1 MKKDLFK
8 TIVSFLAALLMISV
22 LTFLLAKLSSADQA
36 ENYLRISKIQVNPQ
50 SLEKAREYLGLNQ
63 PWPQQYLGWLTKALR
78 GDFGTSY
85 LLKGSCPS
93 PGAGA
98 FPVDSFS
105 RFDFLCSHFAYVHS
119 FGDF

>member
-8 TIVSFLAALLMISV
+8 KIVSFLAALLMISV

-36 ENYLRISKIQVNPQ
+36 ENYLRVSKIQVTPQ

-63 PWPQQYLGWLTKALR
+63 PWPRQYLAWLTKALG

-85 LLKGSCPS
+85 LLKV
-93 PGAGA
+93 
-98 FPVDSFS
+98 PVLP
-105 RFDFLCSHFAYVHS
+105 FLWA
-119 FGDF
+119 